1 MGIFEAVKAEISMM
15 SAAKHY
21 GIPIK
26 HSSMTNCIF
35 HNDSH
40 PSMKLYKDHF
50 HCFSCGAHGDVIAFT
65 AQLFGLSQYD
75 AAKKLVGDFSIPYD
89 RTDGR
94 DASKVFSPSRTV
106 NKYEEIITLLSDYI
120 AILEVRKARYSPAS
134 PDEELHPLYAECLQ
148 ELPQYQYFLD
158 ILVKGSDAERNEF
171 IKSERR
177 FIHEL
182 RAKVRNSVM
191 AV

>member
-65 AQLFGLSQYD
+65 AQLLSLSQYD
-75 AAKKLVGDFSIPYD
+75 AAKKLADDFGITYD

-94 DASKVFSPSRTV
+94 YASKAFSPSKSA
-106 NKYEEIITLLSDYI
+106 NKYDEIVRLFQEYT
-120 AILEVRKARYSPAS
+120 AILEARKERYAPISPN
-134 PDEELHPLYAECLQ
+134 EEFHPLYVESIH
-148 ELPQYQYFLD
+148 ELPEYQYFLD

-182 RAKVRNSVM
+182 RAKVRNSIM

>member
-35 HNDSH
+35 HNDKH

-94 DASKVFSPSRTV
+94 YASKAFSPSKSA
-106 NKYEEIITLLSDYI
+106 NKYDEIVHLLQEYT
-120 AILEVRKARYSPAS
+120 AILEAHKARYAPAS
-134 PDEELHPLYAECLQ
+134 PDEEFHPLYAECLKK
-148 ELPQYQYFLD
+148 LPQYQYFLD